1 MSTNS
6 SPSLRKMAVG
16 SLIVLFTA
24 SGAVFAQAAPANA
37 PQSSTPAQQ
46 SNAAPQDGW
55 KRFNGG
61 WSNAPAAS
69 NTATQASQ
77 APAPSPTTATQVVQT
92 QDPSAQSAP
101 PADQQNPP
109 AIIPDNSQAIHPDYA
124 PQNGS
129 GSGLALNT
137 GTVITV
143 RISQALSSDHNQVG
157 DVFSATL
164 TQPVVVHGV
173 VIAQRGQVV
182 AGRVME
188 AKKAGMVSGV
198 SHLGLSLTSLTLADG
213 QNLPIQS
220 QLLVRKGPTSV
231 GRDVAGVATTTGVGA
246 AIGAAADWGRGA
258 AIGAGAGAAVGILG
272 VLLTRGYPTIVY
284 PESLLTFQLTA
295 PAAVDTDYAPQA
307 FHAVEPSDYQQQTQT
322 VQSPP
327 QGAPPPYPYPAYGYP
342 NPYYGYYGAGYYPY
356 AYPFFYGPSFGFY
369 YGYGRGY
376 YGGYRGGFHGG
387 FHGGS
392 RR

>member
-1 MSTNS
+1 
-6 SPSLRKMAVG
+6 
-16 SLIVLFTA
+16 
-24 SGAVFAQAAPANA
+24 
-37 PQSSTPAQQ
+37 
-46 SNAAPQDGW
+46 
-55 KRFNGG
+55 
-61 WSNAPAAS
+61 
-69 NTATQASQ
+69 
-77 APAPSPTTATQVVQT
+77 
-92 QDPSAQSAP
+92 
-101 PADQQNPP
+101 
-109 AIIPDNSQAIHPDYA
+109 
-124 PQNGS
+124 
-129 GSGLALNT
+129 
-137 GTVITV
+137 
-143 RISQALSSDHNQVG
+143 
-157 DVFSATL
+157 
-164 TQPVVVHGV
+164 
-173 VIAQRGQVV
+173 
-182 AGRVME
+182 
-188 AKKAGMVSGV
+188 
-198 SHLGLSLTSLTLADG
+198 
-213 QNLPIQS
+213 
-220 QLLVRKGPTSV
+220 
-231 GRDVAGVATTTGVGA
+231 
-246 AIGAAADWGRGA
+246 
-258 AIGAGAGAAVGILG
+258 VGILG